1 MTASL
6 TGLGANLLIPDLLRG
21 APQVRGV
28 LDRYGLR
35 GCGGALGPHESLG
48 FFAQAHDVP
57 LDRLLRE
64 IRAEMERPT
73 SAAAPATAANRA
85 DAIYRPFFRAGIA
98 VALSLGAAWG
108 AFLLL
113 RIAFEHSFR
122 AAGLHEVNAHG
133 HAQIFGWVGLFVM
146 GFAYQAFPRFKHV
159 DLAFPDLAFLSFW
172 LMLIGLL
179 VRSVLE
185 PVAAT
190 QAWAYWPAVGAA
202 GLEVVAIVLFVVVL
216 TATWRASG
224 KPLAFYDWYI
234 VSALAWFVVQAVY
247 EGVYLAATLSATG
260 ADLVPLVATWQ
271 APLRDLQIHGFA
283 TLMILGVSQRLLHHV
298 YGFPTPA
305 VRLSRVALV
314 LLNLAVLGE
323 ATGLVLMRL
332 HDHAWAGLWYG
343 SVLVLTVA
351 AAALVGNWR
360 LFTTRPADKDR
371 SLKFMRAA
379 YAWLFVSL
387 AMLVALPAYQ
397 YALLPWLAP
406 DSAAAGAGFSHAYYG
421 ATRHA
426 ITVGFISLMIVGVA
440 AKVVPTLNGVEG
452 ATLPRLWLPFVL
464 INAGC
469 TLRVIGQVLTDFT
482 SASFPLTGVSGVFE
496 VTGLAVWGVHLW
508 QIMSGTYLPAPVKPA
523 ETRGV
528 VASGD
533 LVGPLLDRHPELLP
547 TLLSFGFRPLANPIL
562 RRTMAR
568 GITLAAACRFAGV
581 EVEQLVATL
590 NAELARGPGGTRS
603 LPVVD
608 PEPPTHAGC
617 TCCEERKHT
626 QQDGSLSSSGI
637 CATVPR

>member
-1 MTASL
+1 MAASL
-6 TGLGANLLIPDLLRG
+6 TALGANLLIPDLLRK

-64 IRAEMERPT
+64 IRAEMERST
-73 SAAAPATAANRA
+73 APPPVPAVNGA

-98 VALSLGAAWG
+98 VALSLGAVWG
-108 AFLLL
+108 AYLLL
-113 RIAFEHSFR
+113 RIAFDHSFR
-122 AAGLHEVNAHG
+122 SAGLHEVNAHG

-146 GFAYQAFPRFKHV
+146 GFAYQAFPRFKHT
-159 DLAFPDLAFLSFW
+159 DLAFPRLAFLSFW
-172 LMLIGLL
+172 LMLSGLI

-202 GLEVVAIVLFVVVL
+202 GLEVVAIILFAAVL
-216 TATWRASG
+216 TATWRASR

-234 VSALAWFVVQAVY
+234 VSALAWFVLQAVY

-260 ADLVPLVATWQ
+260 ADLLTLVATWQ

-298 YGFPTPA
+298 YGFPAPA
-305 VRLSRVALV
+305 VPLSRIALFV
-314 LLNLAVLGE
+314 LNAAVLGE
-323 ATGLVLMRL
+323 ATGLVLMRS
-332 HDHAWAGLWYG
+332 HGRAWAGLWYA
-343 SVLVLTVA
+343 SVLALTAA
-351 AAALVGNWR
+351 AAALVWNWR
-360 LFTTRPADKDR
+360 LFTMRPADSDR
-371 SLKFMRAA
+371 SLKFVRAA

-397 YALLPWLAP
+397 YGLLPWLAP

-426 ITVGFISLMIVGVA
+426 VTVGFISLMIVGVA
-440 AKVVPTLNGVEG
+440 AKVVPTLNGVDG

-469 TLRVIGQVLTDFT
+469 MLRVVGQVLADVTT
-482 SASFPLTGVSGVFE
+482 AAFPFAGVSGVLE

-508 QIMSGTYLPAPVKPA
+508 RIMGGKFSPAAVEPA
-523 ETRGV
+523 ATSGV

-547 TLLSFGFRPLANPIL
+547 SLVAFGFRPLANPIL

-581 EVEQLVATL
+581 EVEKVVATL
-590 NAELARGPGGTRS
+590 NAELARSAAGTCA

-608 PEPPTHAGC
+608 PPPAADAGC
-617 TCCEERKHT
+617 SCCEERRHAPLGAPPPSAT
-626 QQDGSLSSSGI
+626 